1 MAPPRPIPL
10 PHENPPWKQI
20 NQINQINP
28 HTHNLNIHNEH
39 IEIYEIRI
47 YRDEGKNTD
56 RASSRIDA
64 MTVRHG
70 TNEHSLVEGVFF
82 ASKHHERATRNSPK
96 FNLHVTSTSTMLT
109 DRQTDRQAG
118 RQKERKKERKRER
131 EKERERK
138 RATLKY
144 RSRRSNDRLPGRFC
158 LPPTDVS
165 PHFSLQ
171 PASENVIIIII
182 IIIDAIMGIGGSGL
196 IHWRVHFLALL
207 SSSSSSCL
215 WM

>member
-1 MAPPRPIPL
+1 M
-10 PHENPPWKQI
+10 
-20 NQINQINP
+20 
-28 HTHNLNIHNEH
+28 NIHNKH

-118 RQKERKKERKRER
+118 RQKERKKERERER
-131 EKERERK
+131 EREEESHTEVSIASK
-138 RATLKY
+138 Q
-144 RSRRSNDRLPGRFC
+144 RSTARSI
-158 LPPTDVS
+158 LPPADRCVS
-165 PHFSLQ
+165 SLL
-171 PASENVIIIII
+171 AST
-182 IIIDAIMGIGGSGL
+182 
-196 IHWRVHFLALL
+196 RQ
-207 SSSSSSCL
+207 
-215 WM
+215 